1 GFGAVKGAQML
12 SVMLAAGVVSRLI
25 FGLISDRIGGLR
37 TLLLGS
43 VLQGLALLLFI
54 PFQELGS
61 LFIVS
66 ALFGLFQGGIV
77 PAYAIIVREYFPP
90 RVAATRVGIVIMFT
104 LAGMALG
111 GWMSG
116 WIFDLSGSYEAA
128 FINGI
133 GWNLVNL
140 IIVLGLLQRQRLMKA
155 RLMLAGRAA

>member
-1 GFGAVKGAQML
+1 
-12 SVMLAAGVVSRLI
+12 
-25 FGLISDRIGGLR
+25 
-37 TLLLGS
+37 
-43 VLQGLALLLFI
+43 
-54 PFQELGS
+54 
-61 LFIVS
+61 
-66 ALFGLFQGGIV
+66 
-77 PAYAIIVREYFPP
+77 IIVREYFPP